1 MTSVRVPI
9 TTASRKGVSGLV
21 AASEEQRVV
30 LTSHGRPVA
39 VVDSA
44 DRIDEDMRKIRE
56 AKLAIL
62 DAAAD
67 LASNRTRKFNL
78 AEVCVRLG
86 VDESRVRA
94 LAAERVANQ

>member
-21 AASEEQRVV
+21 TASEEQRVV
-30 LTSHGRPVA
+30 LTSHGRAVA

-44 DRIDEDMRKIRE
+44 DRIDDDMRKIRE

-67 LASNRTRKFNL
+67 LASNRTRVFDL
-78 AEVCVRLG
+78 AAVCVRLG

-94 LAAERVANQ
+94 LAAERVANR